1 MTSRMVVQLSAISL
15 ERCPR
20 SAWNEAFRVVHAA
33 RQRRVGNPVLQAVLL
48 PSMVRLAALS
58 TAAASLATNAAA
70 VGKAGLPARELSS
83 LHGCRQACGLA
94 RRRDSPLSAIV
105 CEPCSSRSMIASAIV
120 GSASH

>member
-1 MTSRMVVQLSAISL
+1 MTCRMVVQLSAISL

-33 RQRRVGNPVLQAVLL
+33 RQRRVGNPVPQAGLL
-48 PSMVRLAALS
+48 ASLIAPAALS

-70 VGKAGLPARELSS
+70 VGKAGPPARGLSAP
-83 LHGCRQACGLA
+83 HGCRQACGLA
-94 RRRDSPLSAIV
+94 RRKDSPLSAIV
-105 CEPCSSRSMIASAIV
+105 CEPCSSRSMMASAIV